1 MPKKTFLVTAIAA
14 LAAGTASAEVYDT
27 AGFDEISLGQLVLD
41 GFGRT
46 APALTARAV
55 PLAGPSVSFLDIWNI
70 DTGGV
75 TPGHYSFSA
84 FTIDAIGSTRFDAVT
99 FNSLDALGV
108 RHTVLF
114 DIGQAGKQALGSG
127 TFDILASCPV
137 QSCVWIDVFG
147 SQVPGSGPAGYTGTM
162 TASLVPE
169 PGSAALLALGLA
181 AVSAAVARR
190 RPARTPAR

>member
-1 MPKKTFLVTAIAA
+1 MPKKTLLVAAIAA
-14 LAAGTASAEVYDT
+14 LAAGTASANVYDT
-27 AGFDEISLGQLVLD
+27 AGFDEVSLGHVVLE

-46 APALTARAV
+46 APALSMRAV
-55 PLAGPSVSFLDIWNI
+55 PLAGPAVSFFDTWNI
-70 DTGGV
+70 DTAGV

-84 FTIDAIGSTRFDAVT
+84 FTIDAIGSTRFDAIT
-99 FNSLDALGV
+99 FNSYDALGV

-114 DIGQAGKQALGSG
+114 DIGQAGKQAVASG

-147 SQVPGSGPAGYTGTM
+147 SQVPGSGLAGYTGTT

-181 AVSAAVARR
+181 AVALRR
-190 RPARTPAR
+190 RTARMPAR